1 MKKNN
6 FKIVKIDKSKNL
18 FNYEKKILINELI
31 LDLKLGYY
39 DFEKEKA
46 QKVKFSLEIDYQDKK
61 PSNDKDIKSIVNYGT
76 IVKFITKLIKKKH
89 YNFLETLAE
98 AVFDELFKDKRIA
111 KIMLKIEKLEILKQ
125 CSSVGIQI
133 TKKEVMISSEIGK
146 EVIKKELPLIP
157 KLPGVYRMLND
168 KGDILYVG
176 KAKNLPNRLKSYVS
190 EKNHIIRTERMLSQ
204 TRKLEI
210 TTTSN
215 ESEALLLEANL
226 IKKYK
231 PKFNILLRDDKS
243 FPFIFIGNKDKWPQI
258 KRHRGK
264 KTKKGFYF
272 GPFASAGSANWTIKM
287 IQKIFHLRVC
297 DDTVFKNRER
307 PCILYQIKRCSGPCV
322 GYIEKNE
329 YKKTV
334 DDAIEFVSGK
344 SRKIQKSLSDQMEKA
359 SDNLDFEKAGIL
371 RDRIKSLNII
381 QSSQRINE
389 ANLIEADVIAGYKE
403 SGKTCIQVFFYR
415 SKQNWGNQAFFPK
428 HDPDEKLSDIL
439 NSFVSQFYEN
449 KSVPSSIIL
458 SEEIKEKILIEKTLS
473 QKEEKQIDISI
484 AKKGSKLKVINQA
497 IKNAKDSLTRKLY
510 ESQNNRELFD
520 AVANKFN
527 LETNINLIE
536 VYDNSHIQGTNS
548 VGALI
553 AYGDEGFIKKR
564 YRKFNIKIQK
574 NEQDDYG
581 MMREVL
587 NRRFKRAIQEK
598 DNYLTFPD
606 LVLIDGGK
614 GQYSVAR
621 ETLNELGLHDLPI
634 VAIAKGKQRNSGNET
649 FFHNGKE
656 FKFIKNDPTL
666 FFLQRIRDESHRF
679 AISAHRAKRKKGIS
693 KSLLDQIEGIGSIRK
708 RALLNHFGS
717 ARAVESASLD
727 EIKSVEGVE
736 AKVAKKIYNFFHE

>member
-1 MKKNN
+1 
-6 FKIVKIDKSKNL
+6 
-18 FNYEKKILINELI
+18 
-31 LDLKLGYY
+31 
-39 DFEKEKA
+39 
-46 QKVKFSLEIDYQDKK
+46 
-61 PSNDKDIKSIVNYGT
+61 
-76 IVKFITKLIKKKH
+76 
-89 YNFLETLAE
+89 
-98 AVFDELFKDKRIA
+98 
-111 KIMLKIEKLEILKQ
+111 
-125 CSSVGIQI
+125 
-133 TKKEVMISSEIGK
+133 MISSKLGK
-146 EVIKKELPLIP
+146 EAIKKELPLIP
-157 KLPGVYRMLND
+157 KLPGIYRMLNS
-168 KGDILYVG
+168 KNEILYVG
-176 KAKNLPNRLKSYVS
+176 KAKNLPNRLKSYIA

-204 TRKLEI
+204 TKKIEI

-226 IKKYK
+226 IKKFK

-264 KTKKGFYF
+264 KTKEGFYF

-322 GYIEKNE
+322 GYIKKEE
-329 YKKTV
+329 YKSSV
-334 DDAIEFVSGK
+334 EDAIEFVSGK
-344 SRKIQKSLSDQMEKA
+344 SRRIQKNLSNQMEKA
-359 SDNLDFEKAGIL
+359 SEDLDFEKAVIL
-371 RDRIKSLNII
+371 RDRIKALNII

-428 HDPDEKLSDIL
+428 HDPDEKLSNIL

-449 KSVPSSIIL
+449 KSVPSLIIL
-458 SEEIKEKILIEKTLS
+458 SEDIKEKNLIEKTLS
-473 QKEEKQIDISI
+473 KKESKQINISVV
-484 AKKGSKLKVINQA
+484 KKGSKLKVINQA
-497 IKNAKDSLTRKLY
+497 IKNAKDSLNRKLY
-510 ESQNNRELFD
+510 ESQNNKELFD
-520 AVANKFN
+520 SVSRKFN
-527 LETNINLIE
+527 LETNISLIE

-553 AYGDEGFIKKR
+553 AFGEEGFIKKR
-564 YRKFNIKIQK
+564 YRKFNIKK
-574 NEQDDYG
+574 KDNEQDDYG

-598 DNYLTFPD
+598 DNFLSFPD

-614 GQYSVAR
+614 GQYSSAR
-621 ETLNELGLHDLPI
+621 ETMNELGLHDIPVI
-634 VAIAKGKQRNSGNET
+634 AIAKGKYRNSGNET
-649 FFHNGKE
+649 FFHNGKDY
-656 FKFIKNDPTL
+656 KFEKNDPSL

-679 AISAHRAKRKKGIS
+679 AISAHRAKRKKGITR
-693 KSLLDQIEGIGSIRK
+693 SLLDQIQGIGSMRK

-727 EIKSVEGVE
+727 EIKTVEGVE
-736 AKVAKKIYNFFHE
+736 EKVAKKIYNFFHE

>member
-1 MKKNN
+1 MK
-6 FKIVKIDKSKNL
+6 
-18 FNYEKKILINELI
+18 
-31 LDLKLGYY
+31 
-39 DFEKEKA
+39 
-46 QKVKFSLEIDYQDKK
+46 
-61 PSNDKDIKSIVNYGT
+61 
-76 IVKFITKLIKKKH
+76 
-89 YNFLETLAE
+89 
-98 AVFDELFKDKRIA
+98 
-111 KIMLKIEKLEILKQ
+111 
-125 CSSVGIQI
+125 
-133 TKKEVMISSEIGK
+133 SSEIGK
-146 EVIKKELPLIP
+146 EIIKKELPLVP
-157 KLPGVYRMLND
+157 KLPGVYRMLNE
-168 KGDILYVG
+168 KGDMLYVG
-176 KAKNLPNRLKSYVS
+176 KAKNLPNRLKSYIA

-226 IKKYK
+226 IKKHK

-243 FPFIFIGNKDKWPQI
+243 FPFIFIGNQDKWPQI

-264 KTKKGFYF
+264 KTKEGFYF

-322 GYIEKNE
+322 GFVEKDE

-344 SRKIQKSLSDQMEKA
+344 SRKIQKNLSDQMEKA
-359 SDNLDFEKAGIL
+359 SEDLDFEKAVIL

-428 HDPDEKLSDIL
+428 HDPDEKLGDVI

-458 SEEIKEKILIEKTLS
+458 SEEIKEKNLIEKTLS
-473 QKEEKQIDISI
+473 KKEDKQINISV
-484 AKKGSKLKVINQA
+484 AKKGSKLKVVNQA
-497 IKNAKDSLTRKLY
+497 IKNAKDSLNRKLY
-510 ESQNNRELFD
+510 ESQNNKELFE
-520 AVANKFN
+520 AVSSKFN
-527 LETNINLIE
+527 LESNISLIE

-553 AYGDEGFIKKR
+553 TYGEEGFIKKR
-564 YRKFNIKIQK
+564 YRKFNIKFKK

-587 NRRFKRAIQEK
+587 NRRFKRAMQEK
-598 DNYLTFPD
+598 DNYLSFPD
-606 LVLIDGGK
+606 LVLVDGGK

-621 ETLNELGLHDLPI
+621 ESLNELGLHDIPI
-634 VAIAKGKQRNSGNET
+634 VAIAKGKFRNSGNET

-656 FKFIKNDPTL
+656 FKFNKNDPTL

-693 KSLLDQIEGIGSIRK
+693 KSLLDQIDGIGAIRK

-736 AKVAKKIYNFFHE
+736 VKVAKKIYNFFHE

>member
-1 MKKNN
+1 
-6 FKIVKIDKSKNL
+6 
-18 FNYEKKILINELI
+18 
-31 LDLKLGYY
+31 
-39 DFEKEKA
+39 
-46 QKVKFSLEIDYQDKK
+46 
-61 PSNDKDIKSIVNYGT
+61 
-76 IVKFITKLIKKKH
+76 
-89 YNFLETLAE
+89 
-98 AVFDELFKDKRIA
+98 
-111 KIMLKIEKLEILKQ
+111 
-125 CSSVGIQI
+125 
-133 TKKEVMISSEIGK
+133 MISSEIGK

-168 KGDILYVG
+168 KGEILYVG
-176 KAKNLPNRLKSYVS
+176 KAKNLPNRLKSYIA

-204 TRKLEI
+204 TKKLEI

-226 IKKYK
+226 IKKHK

-243 FPFIFIGNKDKWPQI
+243 FPFIFIGNKDVWPQI
-258 KRHRGK
+258 RRHRGK
-264 KTKKGFYF
+264 KTKEGFYF

-322 GYIEKNE
+322 GYVEKE
-329 YKKTV
+329 DYKKTV

-344 SRKIQKSLSDQMEKA
+344 SRKIQRSLSDQMEKA
-359 SDNLDFEKAGIL
+359 SEDLDFEKAVIL

-428 HDPDEKLSDIL
+428 HDPDESLSNIL

-449 KSVPSSIIL
+449 KSVPSSIII
-458 SEEIKEKILIEKTLS
+458 SEEIKEKNLIEKTLS
-473 QKEEKQIDISI
+473 KKEGKQVNLSV

-497 IKNAKDSLTRKLY
+497 TKNAKESLNRKLY

-520 AVANKFN
+520 SVASKFN
-527 LETNINLIE
+527 LETNINLVE

-553 AYGDEGFIKKR
+553 AFGEEGFIKKR
-564 YRKFNIKIQK
+564 YRKFNIKSKK

-598 DNYLTFPD
+598 DNYLSFPD
-606 LVLIDGGK
+606 LVIVDGGK

-621 ETLNELGLHDLPI
+621 DTLNELGLHEIPI
-634 VAIAKGKQRNSGNET
+634 IAIAKGKFRNSGNET

-656 FKFIKNDPTL
+656 HKFNKNDPTL

-679 AISAHRAKRKKGIS
+679 AISAHRAKRKRGIS

-736 AKVAKKIYNFFHE
+736 EKVAKKIYNFFHE

>member
-1 MKKNN
+1 MGY
-6 FKIVKIDKSKNL
+6 KS
-18 FNYEKKILINELI
+18 
-31 LDLKLGYY
+31 
-39 DFEKEKA
+39 
-46 QKVKFSLEIDYQDKK
+46 Q
-61 PSNDKDIKSIVNYGT
+61 
-76 IVKFITKLIKKKH
+76 
-89 YNFLETLAE
+89 
-98 AVFDELFKDKRIA
+98 
-111 KIMLKIEKLEILKQ
+111 
-125 CSSVGIQI
+125 
-133 TKKEVMISSEIGK
+133 KKEVMISSEIGK
-146 EVIKKELPLIP
+146 EIIKKELPLIP
-157 KLPGVYRMLND
+157 KLPGVYKMLSD
-168 KGDILYVG
+168 KDQILYVG

-204 TRKLEI
+204 TRKIEI

-226 IKKYK
+226 IKKHK

-243 FPFIFIGNKDKWPQI
+243 FPFIFIGNKDKWSQI

-264 KTKKGFYF
+264 KTKEGFYF

-322 GYIEKNE
+322 GYIDESE
-329 YKKTV
+329 YKRTV

-344 SRKIQKSLSDQMEKA
+344 SRKIQKNLSDQMEKA
-359 SDNLDFEKAGIL
+359 SESLDFEKAGIL

-389 ANLIEADVIAGYKE
+389 ANLVEADVIAAYKE
-403 SGKTCIQVFFYR
+403 SGQTCIQVFFYR

-428 HDPDEKLSDIL
+428 HDPDENLGNIL

-458 SEEIKEKILIEKTLS
+458 SQEIKEKILIEKTLT
-473 QKEEKQIDISI
+473 QKEGKQVNISV

-497 IKNAKDSLTRKLY
+497 IKNAKDSLNRKLY
-510 ESQNNRELFD
+510 ESQNNKELFES
-520 AVANKFN
+520 VAKKFN

-536 VYDNSHIQGTNS
+536 VYDNSHIQGTDS

-553 AYGDEGFIKKR
+553 AFGDEGFLKKR
-564 YRKFNIKIQK
+564 YRKFNIKIK
-574 NEQDDYG
+574 ENEQDDYG
-581 MMREVL
+581 MMKEVL

-598 DNYLTFPD
+598 ENFLSFPD

-614 GQYSVAR
+614 GQYSTAR
-621 ETLNELGLHDLPI
+621 EVLNELGLHDLPI
-634 VAIAKGKQRNSGNET
+634 IAIAKGKFRNSGNET

-656 FKFIKNDPTL
+656 YKFQKNDPTL

-717 ARAVESASLD
+717 ARGVESASLD

-736 AKVAKKIYNFFHE
+736 DKVAKKIYNFFHE

>member
-1 MKKNN
+1 
-6 FKIVKIDKSKNL
+6 
-18 FNYEKKILINELI
+18 
-31 LDLKLGYY
+31 
-39 DFEKEKA
+39 
-46 QKVKFSLEIDYQDKK
+46 
-61 PSNDKDIKSIVNYGT
+61 
-76 IVKFITKLIKKKH
+76 
-89 YNFLETLAE
+89 
-98 AVFDELFKDKRIA
+98 
-111 KIMLKIEKLEILKQ
+111 
-125 CSSVGIQI
+125 
-133 TKKEVMISSEIGK
+133 MISSDIGK

-157 KLPGVYRMLND
+157 KLPGVYRMLNE

-176 KAKNLPNRLKSYVS
+176 KAKNLPNRLKSYVA

-226 IKKYK
+226 IKKHK

-243 FPFIFIGNKDKWPQI
+243 FPFIYISNKDKWPQI

-264 KTKKGFYF
+264 KIKDGFYF

-297 DDTVFKNRER
+297 DNSVFKNRQR
-307 PCILYQIKRCSGPCV
+307 PCILYQIRRCSGPCV
-322 GYIEKNE
+322 GYINQNE

-334 DDAIEFVSGK
+334 EDAIEFVSGK
-344 SRKIQKSLSDQMEKA
+344 SREIQKNLSDQMEKA
-359 SDNLDFEKAGIL
+359 SDNLDFEKAVIL

-439 NSFVSQFYEN
+439 NSFVAQFYEN

-473 QKEEKQIDISI
+473 QKEEKQIDISV

-497 IKNAKDSLTRKLY
+497 IKNAKDSLNRKLY

-520 AVANKFN
+520 AITNKFN
-527 LETNINLIE
+527 LETSINLIE

-553 AYGDEGFIKKR
+553 AYGEEGFIKKR

-587 NRRFKRAIQEK
+587 NRRFKRAVQEK
-598 DNYLTFPD
+598 DSYLSFPD
-606 LVLIDGGK
+606 LVIVDGGK

-621 ETLNELGLHDLPI
+621 ETLNELGLHDIPI
-634 VAIAKGKQRNSGNET
+634 IAIAKGKLRNSGNEN

-656 FKFIKNDPTL
+656 FKFNKNDSTL

-693 KSLLDQIEGIGSIRK
+693 QSLLDQIEGIGSIRK

-736 AKVAKKIYNFFHE
+736 EKVANKIYNFFHE

>member
-1 MKKNN
+1 
-6 FKIVKIDKSKNL
+6 
-18 FNYEKKILINELI
+18 
-31 LDLKLGYY
+31 
-39 DFEKEKA
+39 
-46 QKVKFSLEIDYQDKK
+46 
-61 PSNDKDIKSIVNYGT
+61 
-76 IVKFITKLIKKKH
+76 
-89 YNFLETLAE
+89 
-98 AVFDELFKDKRIA
+98 
-111 KIMLKIEKLEILKQ
+111 
-125 CSSVGIQI
+125 
-133 TKKEVMISSEIGK
+133 MISSETGK
-146 EVIKKELPLIP
+146 EVIKKELALIP
-157 KLPGVYRMLND
+157 KLPGVYRMLNE

-176 KAKNLPNRLKSYVS
+176 KAKNLPNRLKSYVA

-243 FPFIFIGNKDKWPQI
+243 FPFIFIGNKDQWPQI

-264 KTKKGFYF
+264 KTKEGFYF

-297 DDTVFKNRER
+297 DDTVFKNRQR

-322 GYIEKNE
+322 GYIEKND

-344 SRKIQKSLSDQMEKA
+344 SRKIQKNLSDQMEKE
-359 SDNLDFEKAGIL
+359 SENLNFEKAVIL

-428 HDPDEKLSDIL
+428 HDPDEKLNDIL

-473 QKEEKQIDISI
+473 QKEEKQINISV
-484 AKKGSKLKVINQA
+484 AKKGSKLKVIQQA
-497 IKNAKDSLTRKLY
+497 IKNAKDSLNRKLY
-510 ESQNNRELFD
+510 ESQNNKELFD
-520 AVANKFN
+520 SVASKFN

-564 YRKFNIKIQK
+564 YRKFNIKLSR

-606 LVLIDGGK
+606 LVLVDGGK

-634 VAIAKGKQRNSGNET
+634 VAIAKGRLRNSGNET

-656 FKFIKNDPTL
+656 FKFEKNDPTL

>member
-1 MKKNN
+1 
-6 FKIVKIDKSKNL
+6 
-18 FNYEKKILINELI
+18 
-31 LDLKLGYY
+31 
-39 DFEKEKA
+39 
-46 QKVKFSLEIDYQDKK
+46 
-61 PSNDKDIKSIVNYGT
+61 
-76 IVKFITKLIKKKH
+76 
-89 YNFLETLAE
+89 
-98 AVFDELFKDKRIA
+98 
-111 KIMLKIEKLEILKQ
+111 
-125 CSSVGIQI
+125 
-133 TKKEVMISSEIGK
+133 MISSLLGK
-146 EVIKKELPLIP
+146 EVIKKEIPLIP

-168 KGDILYVG
+168 KNEILYVG
-176 KAKNLPNRLKSYVS
+176 KAKNLPNRLKSYIA

-243 FPFIFIGNKDKWPQI
+243 FPFIFISKRDKWPQI

-264 KTKKGFYF
+264 KTKDGFYF

-287 IQKIFHLRVC
+287 IQKIFLLRVC
-297 DDTVFKNRER
+297 DDTVFKNRKR

-322 GYIEKNE
+322 GYIKEDE

-334 DDAIEFVSGK
+334 EDSIEFVSGR

-359 SDNLDFEKAGIL
+359 SDDLNFEKAVIL

-428 HDPDEKLSDIL
+428 HDPDEKISDIL

-449 KSVPSSIIL
+449 KNVPSSIIL
-458 SEEIKEKILIEKTLS
+458 SEDIKEKILIEKTLS
-473 QKEEKQIDISI
+473 QKEKKQINISV

-497 IKNAKDSLTRKLY
+497 IKNAKDSLNRKLY
-510 ESQNNRELFD
+510 ESQNNKELFE
-520 AVANKFN
+520 AVASKFN
-527 LETNINLIE
+527 IETNINLIE

-553 AYGDEGFIKKR
+553 AYGNEGFIKKR

-598 DNYLTFPD
+598 GNYLTFPD
-606 LVLIDGGK
+606 LALVDGGK

-634 VAIAKGKQRNSGNET
+634 IAIAKGKHRNSGNET

-656 FKFIKNDPTL
+656 FKFTKNDPTL

-679 AISAHRAKRKKGIS
+679 AISAHRAKRKRGVS
-693 KSLLDQIEGIGSIRK
+693 KSLLDQIEGIGTIRK

-727 EIKSVEGVE
+727 EIKTVDGVE
-736 AKVAKKIYNFFHE
+736 DKVAKKIYNFFHE